1 MAVPAARPA
10 APMVR
15 AAVARL
21 ARRPVRT
28 RTRTRTRAA
37 LGLALLGAAL
47 GPALVGCASAPL
59 PPPPDDPAFVRVG
72 DPEARRLLAQG
83 LPEAAADVYSAR
95 AARAGSPAERQ
106 DYLLIAA
113 EILYDRGLAEPGRAR
128 LDAVPE
134 ALADDSLRQRRQILV
149 AKSWLIADD
158 GAAAL
163 AALPDPAA
171 VASPLQR
178 ARAFETRAQA
188 YRLLDEPG
196 EELAARV
203 ALQELL
209 SDPDVRV
216 RGREQIWQLLVDQPV
231 TTLERMAAVGPASGA
246 TSGDG
251 GNETYRGWVELALAE
266 AEAGG
271 DPERRAEALAQWR
284 TLFPDHPAAVEGF
297 VDTLSE
303 PTRFAGFT
311 TDPADIRVVA
321 VLLPLTDPATAAV
334 AGAIRDGMIAAREA
348 ARAAPAAEAGPG
360 PLPELRFVDVGLN
373 PAYARGAYERAVRDG
388 ADAVVGP
395 LRKEAVAAIVTQRR
409 IPVPTLTLNTVEYA
423 GARAGSEL
431 ENAIQF
437 GLAPEDEARSAASRA
452 MALSLDEAVVLQ
464 SDDSRAERE
473 ARAFSDAMHARGGDV
488 VHVAVLPQGE
498 YDYSEQIREALEI
511 DESDARFRDLSRA
524 IGQRLFFEPAV
535 RDDANVVFLA
545 LTSEQAKSVRPQ
557 LDFFRAAGIPRLA
570 TSRVAGAEDD
580 PRGNRDLNTIWY
592 ADAPW
597 ELDPALGDDPLVRSI
612 LEAFPDADGA
622 YGRLYALGSDA
633 WLLVTRLGELA
644 GGAALPGFTGTLSL
658 GTDGRIRREL
668 DWAQYRDGV
677 AVPVERVES
686 PEPATRIGAAP
697 N

>member
-1 MAVPAARPA
+1 
-10 APMVR
+10 MVR
-15 AAVARL
+15 ATPRAASGHLV
-21 ARRPVRT
+21 RRPAPGPA
-28 RTRTRTRAA
+28 RAA
-37 LGLALLGAAL
+37 LGFALLGAAL
-47 GPALVGCASAPL
+47 GGCASSPL

-83 LPEAAADVYSAR
+83 LPEAAADVYTAR
-95 AARAGSPAERQ
+95 AARAGSPAERE

-178 ARAFETRAQA
+178 ARTFETRAQA
-188 YRLLDEPG
+188 YRLLDAPG

-203 ALQELL
+203 ALQDLL

-216 RGREQIWQLLVDQPV
+216 RGREQIWQLLVGQPV
-231 TTLERMAAVGPASGA
+231 TTLERMAAVGPAPAA
-246 TSGDG
+246 TSGDD

-284 TLFPDHPAAVEGF
+284 TLFPDHPAAAEGF

-321 VLLPLTDPATAAV
+321 VLLPLTDPATAAI

-348 ARAAPAAEAGPG
+348 ARAAPAAEGAG

-464 SDDSRAERE
+464 SDDSRAMRE

-511 DESDARFRDLSRA
+511 DESDARFRSLSRA
-524 IGQRLFFEPAV
+524 IGQRLFFEPAI

-644 GGAALPGFTGTLSL
+644 GGVSLPGLTGTLSL

>member
-1 MAVPAARPA
+1 MAVPADRPA
-10 APMVR
+10 ASMVR
-15 AAVARL
+15 AAPRAASGRRV
-21 ARRPVRT
+21 RRPAPGPA
-28 RTRTRTRAA
+28 RAA
-37 LGLALLGAAL
+37 FGLALLGAAL
-47 GPALVGCASAPL
+47 GGCASSPL

-83 LPEAAADVYSAR
+83 SPEAAADVYTAR
-95 AARAGSPAERQ
+95 AARAGNPAERQ

-134 ALADDSLRQRRQILV
+134 ALADESLQQRRQILA

-178 ARAFETRAQA
+178 ARTFETRAQA
-188 YRLLDEPG
+188 YRLLDAPG

-203 ALQELL
+203 ALQGLL

-231 TTLERMAAVGPASGA
+231 TTLERMAAVGPEPAA

-251 GNETYRGWVELALAE
+251 GGETYRGWVELALAE
-266 AEAGG
+266 AESGG

-284 TLFPDHPAAVEGF
+284 TLFPDHPAAAEGF

-311 TDPADIRVVA
+311 TDPADIRAVA

-348 ARAAPAAEAGPG
+348 ARVAGGPG
-360 PLPELRFVDVGLN
+360 PMPELRFVDVGLN

-409 IPVPTLTLNTVEYA
+409 VPVPTLTLNTVEYA
-423 GARAGSEL
+423 GARGGSEL

-464 SDDSRAERE
+464 GDDSRAERE

-511 DESDARFRDLSRA
+511 DESDARFRSLGRA
-524 IGQRLFFEPAV
+524 IGQRLFFEPAI

-557 LDFFRAAGIPRLA
+557 LDFFRASAIPRLA
-570 TSRVAGAEDD
+570 TSRVAGAAND

-597 ELDPALGDDPLVRSI
+597 ELDPALDDDPLVRSI
-612 LEAFPDADGA
+612 REAFPDADGA

-644 GGAALPGFTGTLSL
+644 GGVALPGLTGTLSL